1 MIEKV
6 LFFIC
11 VSNLNIEIRRKFK
24 LGVCVR
30 ACACTRVCTRTFST
44 LSLVT
49 QIIEHGNRSDQRA
62 HFKESN

>member
-24 LGVCVR
+24 LGVC
-30 ACACTRVCTRTFST
+30 ACVCMYACVYAYIFDSEPCYTN
-44 LSLVT
+44 
-49 QIIEHGNRSDQRA
+49 H
-62 HFKESN
+62 